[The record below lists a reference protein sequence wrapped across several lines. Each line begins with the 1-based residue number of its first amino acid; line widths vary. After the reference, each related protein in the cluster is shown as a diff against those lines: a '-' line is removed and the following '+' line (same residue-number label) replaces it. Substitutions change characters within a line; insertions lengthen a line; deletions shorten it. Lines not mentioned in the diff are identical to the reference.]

1 MADPAGRP
9 RSAVDEIKLI
19 RFYCTQPPDFNLEFV
34 LPPRRPFR
42 GVWAKHGG
50 PGWGATYG

>member
-1 MADPAGRP
+1 MADPVGRP

-19 RFYCTQPPDFNLEFV
+19 RFYCTQPLEFV
-34 LPPRRPFR
+34 LVTLPRRPFR

-50 PGWGATYG
+50 PGRGV